1 MSSTNNNGKGN
12 ILITYLFKG
21 DSVVKQVQEEAELK
35 VLIEELLASKRYKF
49 AIADDD
55 TIDTRLIEGSE
66 RILELEK
73 QNEILRDS
81 LEWLQREINNLGK
94 IIKTENGDKLI
105 LERPEKTKYVIASAI
120 NFTK

>member
-1 MSSTNNNGKGN
+1 MKLLNKEQQKEEIKQIKG
-12 ILITYLFKG
+12 Y
-21 DSVVKQVQEEAELK
+21 
-35 VLIEELLASKRYKF
+35 R
-49 AIADDD
+49 
-55 TIDTRLIEGSE
+55 E

-73 QNEILRDS
+73 ENELMRDS

-105 LERPEKTKYVIASAI
+105 LERPEKTKYVIESAL